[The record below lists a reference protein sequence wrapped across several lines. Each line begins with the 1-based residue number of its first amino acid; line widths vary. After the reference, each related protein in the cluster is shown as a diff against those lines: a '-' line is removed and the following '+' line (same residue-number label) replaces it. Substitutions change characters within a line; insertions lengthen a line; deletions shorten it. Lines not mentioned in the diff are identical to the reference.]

1 LSSNPSATKINVIIL
16 CELNNFEVNFLVVR
30 NNTGA
35 KKIDMILRGARKPG
49 MVEHAYKPSYSR
61 GGGRRI

>member
-1 LSSNPSATKINVIIL
+1 
-16 CELNNFEVNFLVVR
+16 VR